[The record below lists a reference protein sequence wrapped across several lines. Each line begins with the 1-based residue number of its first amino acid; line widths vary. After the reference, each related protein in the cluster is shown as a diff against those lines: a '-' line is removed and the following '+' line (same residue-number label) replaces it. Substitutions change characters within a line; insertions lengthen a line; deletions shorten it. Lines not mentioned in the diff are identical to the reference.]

1 MALRVSTNISALQA
15 QRALSLVSSRVD
27 TNLQRLSSG
36 LRINGAADDAAG
48 LAVSEKLVSDNRGY
62 GQNIRN
68 ANDGISLIQV
78 GESALGEISSSL
90 TRLRELALQSA
101 NGTLSSNDRIAI
113 NTEFSALRSEI
124 DRIAKT
130 TEFSGSSPLNSATTV
145 TLQVGLN
152 SGGNNVIS
160 LTTVNAAASAL
171 GLASLSVST
180 QSGATGTLD
189 ALSDAL
195 ESVSSFRATFGAVQ
209 NRLQTSIRN
218 LGVAVENSAAAQ
230 SRIRDVDVA
239 SEASD
244 MAKNQIIQQAAV
256 AALAQA
262 NVSGQLA
269 LKLLT

>member
-78 GESALGEISSSL
+78 GESALGEISTSL

-101 NGTLSSNDRIAI
+101 NGTLGATDRVAI
-113 NTEFSALRSEI
+113 NTEFSELRSEI

-130 TEFSGSSPLNSATTV
+130 TEFSGSNPLNSVTTV

-152 SGGNNVIS
+152 SGGNNIIS

-171 GLASLSVST
+171 GINSLSVST
-180 QSGATGTLD
+180 QSGASSALD
-189 ALSDAL
+189 KISQALT
-195 ESVSSFRATFGAVQ
+195 SVSGFRANFGAVQ

-218 LGVAVENSAAAQ
+218 LGIAVENSAAAQ

-244 MAKNQIIQQAAV
+244 LAKNQIIQPAAV
-256 AALAQA
+256 AALAPA
-262 NVSGQLA
+262 NVTGQLA
-269 LKLLT
+269 LRLLQ